1 LDGPSASEE
10 DDVIN
15 ELRQSGAPEDVIAA
29 YQGQARQD
37 RFEVH
42 PDNWEA
48 VEWFLQVSD
57 CWRWNNSVCQGL
69 DWGLVE
75 SESRLSGVTRSPA
88 VFSQLKVVAQEA
100 RRLINKRLRHE

>member
-1 LDGPSASEE
+1 
-10 DDVIN
+10 VIR
-15 ELRQSGAPEDVIAA
+15 ELRQSGAPDEVIQQ
-29 YQGQARQD
+29 YQQAGRHD

-42 PDNWEA
+42 PENWEA
-48 VEWFLQVSD
+48 VEWFLSVSD

-100 RRLINKRLRHE
+100 RRLINERLRHE